1 MMLLLVL
8 VGTII
13 ISENRLISTNILW
26 YRVFGTIV
34 MINDLTIVSNNI
46 LYDKREG
53 VVNGW

>member
-1 MMLLLVL
+1 MLLLVL

-26 YRVFGTIV
+26 YRVFGTIM

-46 LYDKREG
+46 LYDEREG